1 MQETKKHQPF
11 EYDDESCEEAQPCQ
25 TCNGTKIVPPYWS
38 EALAHMS
45 ETCSDCRPDKSEVE
59 EPKWENFVRT
69 PLAQQDEAVN
79 HPSHYGGDVEHE
91 VIKCLKAW
99 GLESDALL
107 WNAVKYIARA
117 GKKERFTEDLEKS
130 LFYLKRRI
138 EDAKG
143 SQTPGGTP

>member
-1 MQETKKHQPF
+1 MKNDRPDGPLLGYFDWCYEKRLIMQETKKHQ
-11 EYDDESCEEAQPCQ
+11 
-25 TCNGTKIVPPYWS
+25 
-38 EALAHMS
+38 S
-45 ETCSDCRPDKSEVE
+45 ETCPDCRTDKKKVE
-59 EPKWENFVRT
+59 EPKWENFIRT

-138 EDAKG
+138 EDAKRA
-143 SQTPGGTP
+143 GGTT